1 MSELCVV
8 LKPLE
13 RTMQNHNL
21 LYAATKFQQLSNN
34 NEGVRGMKTIKA
46 LKLMN
51 EVSHT
56 FLLSPTGS

>member
-1 MSELCVV
+1 MCSIEATG
-8 LKPLE
+8 KNNAKSQFTE
-13 RTMQNHNL
+13 TM
-21 LYAATKFQQLSNN
+21 YAATKFQQLSNN